1 MPCTET
7 DEKAILYLQKK
18 LYNDQSANKRNS
30 YRNLVQRRFRN
41 ACRKADIDRKKH
53 FHNLRH
59 TYAMRLYLET
69 ENVMLVSYNLGH
81 TNIKTTQIYARHN
94 PNLEID
100 FPDIAIQKTSEN
112 GKTSGKR

>member
-1 MPCTET
+1 MSKNPIIQ
-7 DEKAILYLQKK
+7 AK
-18 LYNDQSANKRNS
+18 LHNDQSADKRNS
-30 YRNLVQRRFRN
+30 YRNLVQRRFRK
-41 ACRKADIDRKKH
+41 ACGKADIDPIKH

-100 FPDIAIQKTSEN
+100 FPDLAC
-112 GKTSGKR
+112 GKPSGKR